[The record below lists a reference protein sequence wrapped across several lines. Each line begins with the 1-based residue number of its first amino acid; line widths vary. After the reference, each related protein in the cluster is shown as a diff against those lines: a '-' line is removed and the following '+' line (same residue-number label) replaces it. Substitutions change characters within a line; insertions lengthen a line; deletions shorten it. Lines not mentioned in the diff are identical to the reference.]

1 MNKFIETLDNM
12 ALKNNDDC
20 TTINNSKSPKVK
32 YTSITKS
39 INRNFDTHFNY
50 LNSDYS
56 YKKLMYDP
64 NLFYYDIPQFPF
76 YFHNPSHK
84 HHKSNNLPTSHK
96 QTNSLLLKKK
106 SMFINEP
113 VTTIQDLL
121 NIIEKFPYEPLIE
134 YNINLKSLHNIK
146 EPLIALNN
154 MVGMDHLK
162 ENIVEQLLYF
172 LQEFHKSSSKFEGE
186 FMHTIIF
193 GTPGTGKTEIAKIMG
208 AIYSHLG
215 ILKKGTF
222 KKVTRSDLV
231 AGYLGQTAI
240 KTKEVIQSSLGG
252 VLFIDEAYALGNAE
266 KLDSFSKECID
277 TLCEA
282 LSDHK
287 HELMVIIAGYE
298 KELEKCFFHY
308 NQGLQSRFVWRFK
321 TDKYTSEHLYKI
333 FLKKVGEIKWKM
345 EETQLKDLKEWFS
358 MNMSKFTSYGRDIE
372 TFLSKVKIAH
382 SKRVFLLEVS
392 SKKIIIMDD
401 IRNGYKVYWDNKFK
415 ESDIKEEIYKS
426 FYC

>member
-1 MNKFIETLDNM
+1 MKRFIETLDNM

-20 TTINNSKSPKVK
+20 ATVSNSKSPKSN
-32 YTSITKS
+32 YTSI
-39 INRNFDTHFNY
+39 INSYNANFDSQFID
-50 LNSDYS
+50 LNKDYS

-76 YFHNPSHK
+76 YFHLSTP
-84 HHKSNNLPTSHK
+84 KSTNLPPLHK
-96 QTNSLLLKKK
+96 RETALLLKKK
-106 SMFINEP
+106 SVFINEP
-113 VTTIQDLL
+113 VSTIQDLL
-121 NIIEKFPYEPLIE
+121 NIIDKYPFEPLNE

-154 MVGMDHLK
+154 MIGMDNLK
-162 ENIVEQLLYF
+162 CNIVEQLLYF

-208 AIYSHLG
+208 AIYSNLG
-215 ILKKGTF
+215 ILKKGSF

-277 TLCEA
+277 TLCES

-298 KELEKCFFHY
+298 KELEKCFFNY

-333 FLKKVGEIKWKM
+333 FLKKLGEIKWKID
-345 EETQLKDLKEWFS
+345 ENQSKDLKEWFS
-358 MNMSKFTSYGRDIE
+358 IHLSKFASYGRDIE

-382 SKRVFLLEVS
+382 SKRVFLLDES
-392 SKKIIIMDD
+392 YKKKIIMED
-401 IRNGYKVYWDNKFK
+401 IQNGFKVYWDNKFK